1 MNKLIIAG
9 IVIVIIIIIGIVS
22 VSLSDTAEQNNED
35 NKIDETS
42 PLEVVEEPTSGRN
55 LEVFLEE
62 TVGLTTSP

>member
-1 MNKLIIAG
+1 VNKLIIAG
-9 IVIVIIIIIGIVS
+9 IVIVIIIGIVS

-35 NKIDETS
+35 NEIDETS

-62 TVGLTTSP
+62 TVGLTTGP

>member
-9 IVIVIIIIIGIVS
+9 IVIVIIIGIVS

-35 NKIDETS
+35 NEIEETS

-62 TVGLTTSP
+62 TVGLTTGP

>member
-1 MNKLIIAG
+1 VNKLIIAG
-9 IVIVIIIIIGIVS
+9 IVIVIIIGIVS

-35 NKIDETS
+35 NEIDETS

-62 TVGLTTSP
+62 TVGLKTSP

>member
-9 IVIVIIIIIGIVS
+9 IVIVIIIGIVS

-35 NKIDETS
+35 NEIDETS

>member
-9 IVIVIIIIIGIVS
+9 IVIVIIIGIVS

-35 NKIDETS
+35 NEIDETS

-62 TVGLTTSP
+62 TVGLKTSP